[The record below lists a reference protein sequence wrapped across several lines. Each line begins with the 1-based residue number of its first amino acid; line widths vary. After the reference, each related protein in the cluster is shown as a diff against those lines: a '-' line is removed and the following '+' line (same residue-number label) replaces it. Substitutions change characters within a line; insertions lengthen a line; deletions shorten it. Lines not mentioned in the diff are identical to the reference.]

1 MNKYLS
7 ILRGINVS
15 GQKIIKMD
23 SLKSLFEIQNFSN
36 VKTYIQSGNI
46 IFCSEIN
53 NKIKVEQRVE
63 KIINDKYNFTVPA
76 IILSYNDLQ
85 NIITNN
91 PFSQNGNFDFSKL
104 YVTFLKTAPD
114 KSLAK
119 NILNIASSSDQ
130 FEFLNNSIYLYCPN
144 GYGKTKFNNNFFE
157 NKLNVSATTRNWK
170 TINKLL
176 EILGDVNCGKQPERK
191 N

>member
-1 MNKYLS
+1 MNQYLS

-63 KIINDKYNFTVPA
+63 KIIKEKYNFTVPA
-76 IILSYNDLQ
+76 IILSYNDLH
-85 NIITNN
+85 NIIINN
-91 PFSQNGNFDFSKL
+91 PFMQNENLDHSNL
-104 YVTFLKTAPD
+104 YVTLLKTAPD
-114 KSLAK
+114 KSLVK
-119 NILNIASSSDQ
+119 NILNFASISDQ
-130 FEFLNNSIYLYCPN
+130 FEFLHNSIYLYCAN

-157 NKLNVSATTRNWK
+157 NKLNVTATTRNWK

-176 EILGDVNCGKQPERK
+176 EILGDVNCGK
-191 N
+191 